1 MVCKLRRVVEAL
13 ILFKFA
19 KNEAAQ
25 KSVLSVGFCGHRGDD
40 LSGANVIMFRCRR
53 KSHARFEV
61 CGPIKPKQSVKFH
74 SELCAIRAAEKPINT
89 YKLHKT
95 PASNPS
101 IRAMISGAQGWISLG
116 PWGGKGGEYSAYKA
130 EGPIMQIT
138 IRHGDVIDSIL
149 FESQSYNGNVIG
161 SSVKIG
167 GTGGSLSSKG
177 NVGNEGGCISLGLEG
192 GKEGAYWAYKA
203 DEPIMVISIRYG
215 EAIDSIL
222 FQSRTGNKL
231 GRTMKIGDNGGGTTK
246 TVGHSIA
253 HSWIRTGI
261 YLDSVR

>member
-1 MVCKLRRVVEAL
+1 MCDSSCREA
-13 ILFKFA
+13 
-19 KNEAAQ
+19 
-25 KSVLSVGFCGHRGDD
+25 
-40 LSGANVIMFRCRR
+40 
-53 KSHARFEV
+53 
-61 CGPIKPKQSVKFH
+61 
-74 SELCAIRAAEKPINT
+74 
-89 YKLHKT
+89 YKYLQTPQDTSIQPFDRSLHWHQESPT
-95 PASNPS
+95 FQM
-101 IRAMISGAQGWISLG
+101 AMISSEQGWVSLG
-116 PWGGKGGEYSAYKA
+116 PWGGKSGEYSAYKA
-130 EGPIMQIT
+130 TGPIMQIT

-167 GTGGSLSSKG
+167 GTGGSLFAKG

-253 HSWIRTGI
+253 HSWI
-261 YLDSVR
+261 